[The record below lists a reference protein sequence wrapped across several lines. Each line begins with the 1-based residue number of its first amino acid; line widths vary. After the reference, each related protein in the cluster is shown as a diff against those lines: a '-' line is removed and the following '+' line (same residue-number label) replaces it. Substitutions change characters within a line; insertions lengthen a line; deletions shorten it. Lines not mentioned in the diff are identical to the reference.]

1 MKISINISIYF
12 LVSVACITILAPF
25 SIDAYIPATVDIS
38 KELLAS
44 SNSVQLSIAIF
55 LMGFSLGPLIFGPLS
70 DAFGRRKLI
79 CLSLIFFSLFSFLC
93 SLSTNIYLLIF
104 FRFFQAVSGSVGT
117 VCGRAAVADLF
128 SGNKLAKNYSILG
141 LILTIAPI
149 LAPIIGGW
157 INEYFGWRYIFV
169 FMALSGALFFLISFF
184 NIPETLKSK
193 DRTVFDFN
201 GVFLSYI
208 RILKNRTALFYILFL
223 SSTSAV
229 FFAFLAASPFL
240 YIQQFGLTPIQY
252 SYVFGSG
259 AVIAAVSNI
268 INIKFTSII
277 GYKKI
282 IVITCY
288 LILLNAIVLFFGG
301 LEILDRWSIYLSGLL
316 FMGLF
321 HIANATSL
329 TGLMDEFEKNKG
341 AANALAISL
350 RFGFGMIGAGCVSIM
365 NDKTIYPYIFT
376 VMFFSCFA
384 MISGLKAV
392 RNN

>member
-1 MKISINISIYF
+1 M
-12 LVSVACITILAPF
+12 
-25 SIDAYIPATVDIS
+25 
-38 KELLAS
+38 
-44 SNSVQLSIAIF
+44 
-55 LMGFSLGPLIFGPLS
+55 
-70 DAFGRRKLI
+70 
-79 CLSLIFFSLFSFLC
+79 
-93 SLSTNIYLLIF
+93 
-104 FRFFQAVSGSVGT
+104 
-117 VCGRAAVADLF
+117 
-128 SGNKLAKNYSILG
+128 
-141 LILTIAPI
+141 
-149 LAPIIGGW
+149 
-157 INEYFGWRYIFV
+157 
-169 FMALSGALFFLISFF
+169 
-184 NIPETLKSK
+184 
-193 DRTVFDFN
+193 
-201 GVFLSYI
+201 
-208 RILKNRTALFYILFL
+208 

-282 IVITCY
+282 IVICCY
-288 LILLNAIVLFFGG
+288 LILLNAIVLFSGG

-329 TGLMDEFEKNKG
+329 AGLMDEFEKNKG

-350 RFGFGMIGAGCVSIM
+350 RFGFGMIGAGSVSIM

-392 RNN
+392 RNLSLIHI

>member
-117 VCGRAAVADLF
+117 VCGRAAVSDLF

-184 NIPETLKSK
+184 NIPETLKLK

-252 SYVFGSG
+252 SYVFGTG

-268 INIKFTSII
+268 INIKFTFII

-350 RFGFGMIGAGCVSIM
+350 RFGFGMIGAGSVSIM
-365 NDKTIYPYIFT
+365 NDKTIYPYICT

>member
-1 MKISINISIYF
+1 MKEIVYLIEY
-12 LVSVACITILAPF
+12 IL
-25 SIDAYIPATVDIS
+25 IKI
-38 KELLAS
+38 
-44 SNSVQLSIAIF
+44 
-55 LMGFSLGPLIFGPLS
+55 
-70 DAFGRRKLI
+70 
-79 CLSLIFFSLFSFLC
+79 LF
-93 SLSTNIYLLIF
+93 
-104 FRFFQAVSGSVGT
+104 
-117 VCGRAAVADLF
+117 
-128 SGNKLAKNYSILG
+128 
-141 LILTIAPI
+141 
-149 LAPIIGGW
+149 
-157 INEYFGWRYIFV
+157 FV
-169 FMALSGALFFLISFF
+169 F
-184 NIPETLKSK
+184 
-193 DRTVFDFN
+193 
-201 GVFLSYI
+201 
-208 RILKNRTALFYILFL
+208 
-223 SSTSAV
+223 
-229 FFAFLAASPFL
+229 
-240 YIQQFGLTPIQY
+240 
-252 SYVFGSG
+252 
-259 AVIAAVSNI
+259 
-268 INIKFTSII
+268 SII

-329 TGLMDEFEKNKG
+329 TGLMDEFEKSKG

>member
-184 NIPETLKSK
+184 NIPETLKFK
-193 DRTVFDFN
+193 DRTVFNFKDI
-201 GVFLSYI
+201 FLS
-208 RILKNRTALFYILFL
+208 YILFL

-268 INIKFTSII
+268 INIKFTSIV

-321 HIANATSL
+321 NIANATSL

-365 NDKTIYPYIFT
+365 NDKTIYPYVCT

-384 MISGLKAV
+384 IISGLKAV